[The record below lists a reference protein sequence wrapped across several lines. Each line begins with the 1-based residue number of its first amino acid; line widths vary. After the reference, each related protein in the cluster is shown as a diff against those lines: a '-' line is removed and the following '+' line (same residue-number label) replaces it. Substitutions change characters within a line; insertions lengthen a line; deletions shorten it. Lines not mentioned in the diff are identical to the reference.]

1 MRNKKNARE
10 CKIELVNTLDINISI
25 NMAEISFS
33 EEIKPPKEKYNRAKV
48 KEEMRNK
55 IKDWEER
62 KIMSKKQKIIDY
74 MKQHG
79 SITQLEAMD
88 TRNNINTIRLGGIIH
103 YLRNKEGYNIK
114 TEIVKSKNEEGETSY
129 FARYSFIE
137 EPEDEIMAHIP
148 SLI

>member
-1 MRNKKNARE
+1 
-10 CKIELVNTLDINISI
+10 
-25 NMAEISFS
+25 
-33 EEIKPPKEKYNRAKV
+33 
-48 KEEMRNK
+48 
-55 IKDWEER
+55 
-62 KIMSKKQKIIDY
+62 MSKKQKIIDY

-88 TRNNINTIRLGGIIH
+88 IRNNINTIRLGGIIH

-137 EPEDEIMAHIP
+137 EQEDEIMAHIP